1 MQFKFILFLPFQIP
15 LLGLN
20 FNISCTT
27 DNYLLDFRE
36 FDLEGSSTET
46 YILPKDELTLIQL
59 VLRDFDKDK
68 VCTFCLKPLC
78 LQYPIKQEDISRF
91 WYRMCRHR
99 LYRHRILVDDNE
111 YVFCTKVDE
120 YLKANNLV
128 DRILIARRL
137 LKEFFENSAL
147 KTKLFYY
154 RYVVQSNKLDWF
166 EHLMVEIMADFNVP
180 HLCFPCLSTTESK
193 FYCLRQ
199 CEIDFN
205 TRYKECVLLETLL
218 SYLGLAVN
226 IKDSLRFLRIFN
238 LPYRALNEQT
248 FTSLR
253 KLARQDN
260 LSVTQVAISF
270 VGRMRLGDS
279 SYAPECDHPLRR
291 WSSGLIHLVNSINR
305 CHDVLSGA
313 ADDSLLAS
321 GTANSLMT
329 IDDAVKSVCQCIRV
343 SCSILRKPG
352 VVDESMHGKMKTT
365 INFSEI
371 PTVYDSLVKRIYQ
384 LSSTNIISNM
394 CRNTPDRPLHAGG
407 SLRGRGAF
415 KLIRILLVTES
426 ERLKI
431 ASTKYPN
438 SLSTTNS
445 SYSFNDCSNTPPNHL
460 KKSNTP
466 TTNGRT
472 CKLLPMFMSP
482 STPIVN
488 KSSPFTSDHI
498 SPQIKMND
506 ENKFPPMPKRTLMSH
521 YQSNLEWVSG
531 HCFPLVSYA
540 DSIDETSSL
549 PFWQVVSENSQ
560 SNISFI
566 NSGYS
571 EHGTPTKFSSLKNKR
586 SRTLFTE
593 ENVKISGVGDVRTDL
608 LIKRSS
614 KRDSQEVNR
623 YERSQQTIKHSNQRK
638 SQSKKTSS
646 ANNNRQRQRSLLEF
660 LKY

>member
-1 MQFKFILFLPFQIP
+1 MSNYPPVFI
-15 LLGLN
+15 GLN
-20 FNISCTT
+20 SYGGSEVYENAYSLIQFLYETHQ
-27 DNYLLDFRE
+27 E

-68 VCTFCLKPLC
+68 
-78 LQYPIKQEDISRF
+78 YPIKQEDISRF

-99 LYRHRILVDDNE
+99 LYRYRILVDDNE
-111 YVFCTKVDE
+111 YMFCTKVDE

-137 LKEFFENSAL
+137 LKEFSENSAL

-154 RYVVQSNKLDWF
+154 RYIVQSNKLDWF
-166 EHLMVEIMADFNVP
+166 EHLMVEIMAGFNVP
-180 HLCFPCLSTTESK
+180 HLCFPCLSATESK

-253 KLARQDN
+253 KLALQDN

-270 VGRMRLGDS
+270 VGRMRLRDS

-291 WSSGLIHLVNSINR
+291 WSSGLIHLVDSINR

-329 IDDAVKSVCQCIRV
+329 VDDAVKSVCQCIRV

-371 PTVYDSLVKRIYQ
+371 PTVCDSLVKRIYQ

-394 CRNTPDRPLHAGG
+394 CRDTPDRPLYAGG

-466 TTNGRT
+466 TTDGRT

-506 ENKFPPMPKRTLMSH
+506 ENKFPPMPKRTVMSH

-531 HCFPLVSYA
+531 HCSPLISYS
-540 DSIDETSSL
+540 DSINETSSL
-549 PFWQVVSENSQ
+549 PCWQVVNEDSQ

-571 EHGTPTKFSSLKNKR
+571 EHGTPTKLSSLKNKR

-593 ENVKISGVGDVRTDL
+593 ENVKISGKNL
-608 LIKRSS
+608 
-614 KRDSQEVNR
+614 DSIVLCSLVNR
-623 YERSQQTIKHSNQRK
+623 FIGTLTIITAATTTNYLSILVFML
-638 SQSKKTSS
+638 
-646 ANNNRQRQRSLLEF
+646 AFRQP
-660 LKY
+660 KPAM

>member
-1 MQFKFILFLPFQIP
+1 MSNYPPVFI
-15 LLGLN
+15 GLN
-20 FNISCTT
+20 SYGGSEVYENAYSLIQFLYETHQ
-27 DNYLLDFRE
+27 E

-68 VCTFCLKPLC
+68 VCTFCLKPFC

-99 LYRHRILVDDNE
+99 LYRYRILVDDNE
-111 YVFCTKVDE
+111 YMFCTKVDE

-137 LKEFFENSAL
+137 LKEFSENSAL

-154 RYVVQSNKLDWF
+154 RYIVQSNKLDWF
-166 EHLMVEIMADFNVP
+166 EHLMVEIMAGFNVP
-180 HLCFPCLSTTESK
+180 HLCFPCLSATESK

-253 KLARQDN
+253 KLALQDN

-270 VGRMRLGDS
+270 VGRMRLRDS

-291 WSSGLIHLVNSINR
+291 WSSGLIHLVDSINR

-329 IDDAVKSVCQCIRV
+329 VDDAVKSVCQCIRV

-371 PTVYDSLVKRIYQ
+371 PTVCDSLVKRIYQ

-394 CRNTPDRPLHAGG
+394 CRDTPDRPLYAGG

-466 TTNGRT
+466 TTDGRT

-506 ENKFPPMPKRTLMSH
+506 ENKFPPMPKRTVMSH

-531 HCFPLVSYA
+531 HCSPLISYS
-540 DSIDETSSL
+540 DSINETSSL
-549 PFWQVVSENSQ
+549 PCWQVVNEDSQ

-571 EHGTPTKFSSLKNKR
+571 EHGTPTKLSSLKNKR

-593 ENVKISGVGDVRTDL
+593 ENVKISGLSVL
-608 LIKRSS
+608 SPSS
-614 KRDSQEVNR
+614 LPQQ
-623 YERSQQTIKHSNQRK
+623 QQTIFL
-638 SQSKKTSS
+638 
-646 ANNNRQRQRSLLEF
+646 SLCLCLLFVSPNPLCEV
-660 LKY
+660 LGMYARLTY